1 MSKKRSKNFNIA
13 VDKLTEKQ
21 AVKELAELAELIA
34 YHDRLYEEA
43 RPEITDAEYD
53 ELRTRNEEI
62 EARFSDLIRADSPSK
77 RVGYIPPS
85 GFKKVR
91 HSVPMLSLD
100 FVYSLNKIDDFIDRI
115 RHFIIDLKDPSVP
128 FDFVA
133 EPKIDG
139 VSCSLRYENHKLIQA
154 ATRGDGQIG
163 EDITENAKKIVDI
176 PNKLPSDSPSIIEIR
191 GEVYINDKD
200 FIHLNEQQK
209 RVGEKTFANPR
220 NAAAGSLRQL
230 DPKITETRPLRFF
243 AYAWGEVSRPF
254 AKTQWEAR
262 IHLESWGFKLNKPS
276 RVVKNL
282 EEIKAYYDEI
292 DSTRSRLG
300 FSIDGVVY
308 KVNRLDFQERLGFK
322 NRSPQWAIAHK
333 FSPEKAQ
340 THIRRIS
347 ISVGRM
353 GTLTPIAELEPVNVG
368 GVLVSRAT
376 LHNQDEIERKD
387 FRVGDQVVVQRAGDV
402 IPQVVSVLIN
412 KRPQDAE
419 PFQFPDHCPS
429 CNSKAVRQV
438 GEADWT
444 CTASLTCPAQAL
456 ERLTHFASRNAF
468 DIEGLAEQNL
478 KLFLDEGLLQS
489 PADIFRL
496 EDKLSPGDIFS
507 ANKSERGR
515 PLPLQEREGWG
526 PVSASKLFAAI
537 RKRKTIPLDRFIY
550 ALGINQVGEATAKLL
565 ARNYISINKFLR
577 SMEAAQNR
585 GSSNFS
591 VSEFSLQGKN
601 PKKLCEAIEQAG
613 YNLNKIS
620 DCENPIDSLNTML
633 KIDNLYKEILDK
645 RSDINITDEIASL
658 IKKSKQLNDNTQ
670 EIIKTLNRLIIELAY
685 PHETPKK
692 SDAYRHL
699 ESING
704 IGPIVADKIL
714 SFLADTHNRSIINDL
729 IRQIEVTDFT
739 ISQVSTSQLT
749 GKTIVLTG
757 TLESMTRSEAK
768 NKAESLGAIVAGD
781 VSSKTDYVIAGTSP
795 GSKVEK
801 AKGLGKKI
809 LSEDEWLKMIKFPSN
824 E

>member
-1 MSKKRSKNFNIA
+1 MIVNIPDNIKQGIEKLTKKRSKNFDIK

-21 AVKELAELAELIA
+21 AVKELAELAKLIA
-34 YHDRLYEEA
+34 HHDLLYEEA
-43 RPEITDAEYD
+43 RPELTDAEYD
-53 ELRTRNEEI
+53 ELRKRNEEI
-62 EARFSDLIRADSPSK
+62 EARFPHRIRADSPSK
-77 RVGYIPPS
+77 RVGHIPPS

-100 FVYSLNKIDDFIDRI
+100 FVYTFEKIGDFIDRI
-115 RHFIIDLKDPSVP
+115 RHFIIDLKDPSVQ

-154 ATRGDGQIG
+154 ATRGDGQVG
-163 EDITENAKKIVDI
+163 EDITENAKTIADI
-176 PNKLPSDSPSIIEIR
+176 PRILPSKSPSLIEIR

-200 FIHLNEQQK
+200 FISLNEQQK
-209 RVGEKTFANPR
+209 RTGEKIFANPR
-220 NAAAGSLRQL
+220 NAAAGSLRQI
-230 DPKITETRPLRFF
+230 DHKITALRPLRFF

-262 IHLESWGFKLNKPS
+262 SHLASWGFKLNHPS
-276 RVVKNL
+276 RIVNNII

-292 DSTRSRLG
+292 ESTRSRLG

-308 KVNRLDFQERLGFK
+308 KVNRLDLQERLGFK

-340 THIRRIS
+340 THIRSIS

-387 FRVGDQVVVQRAGDV
+387 FRIGDLVIVQRAGDV

-412 KRPQDAE
+412 KRPSDAE
-419 PFQFPDHCPS
+419 PFIFPDHCPS

-444 CTASLTCPAQAL
+444 CTASLICPAQSL

-468 DIEGLAEQNL
+468 DIEGLAEQNI
-478 KLFLDEGLLQS
+478 KTFLNEGLLQS

-496 EDKLSPGDIFS
+496 EEKLSPSDIFS
-507 ANKSERGR
+507 SNKSGKER

-526 PVSASKLFAAI
+526 PVSANKLFEAI
-537 RKRKTIPLDRFIY
+537 RKCKTIPLDRFIY

-565 ARNYISINKFLR
+565 ARSYSSLAKFR
-577 SMEAAQNR
+577 KKIDAAQNR
-585 GSSNFS
+585 
-591 VSEFSLQGKN
+591 
-601 PKKLCEAIEQAG
+601 
-613 YNLNKIS
+613 
-620 DCENPIDSLNTML
+620 
-633 KIDNLYKEILDK
+633 
-645 RSDINITDEIASL
+645 
-658 IKKSKQLNDNTQ
+658 KSKEYEHL
-670 EIIKTLNRLIIELAY
+670 
-685 PHETPKK
+685 K
-692 SDAYRHL
+692 SID
-699 ESING
+699 G

-714 SFLADTHNRSIINDL
+714 TFFADPHNISVVDDIIS
-729 IRQIEVTDFT
+729 QIEVTDFEVPHM
-739 ISQVSTSQLT
+739 QTSQLT
-749 GKTIVLTG
+749 GKTIVFTG
-757 TLESMTRSEAK
+757 TLEKMTRSEAK
-768 NKAESLGAIVAGD
+768 AKAESLGAIVVGD
-781 VSSKTDYVIAGTSP
+781 VSSKTDYVIAGQIP
-795 GSKVEK
+795 GSKVKNAK
-801 AKGLGKKI
+801 ALGI
-809 LSEDEWLKMIKFPSN
+809 HVLTEAEWLKMVRDTSK
-824 E
+824 